1 MNSVI
6 DEYYMTNSTQIFP
19 RIFEC
24 VNGELPLGIFYSNCC
39 FATKP
44 EKRLSGRNWNELA
57 CLFLVLNLVLLCQ
70 FFRNFVSCVIDFF
83 QNLIASVLCKQMQ

>member
-39 FATKP
+39 FNKTREKIERTKL
-44 EKRLSGRNWNELA
+44 ERAG
-57 CLFLVLNLVLLCQ
+57 LFVFGSEFGFALPIFPQ
-70 FFRNFVSCVIDFF
+70 FCFVCYRFFSESNCVRF
-83 QNLIASVLCKQMQ
+83 M